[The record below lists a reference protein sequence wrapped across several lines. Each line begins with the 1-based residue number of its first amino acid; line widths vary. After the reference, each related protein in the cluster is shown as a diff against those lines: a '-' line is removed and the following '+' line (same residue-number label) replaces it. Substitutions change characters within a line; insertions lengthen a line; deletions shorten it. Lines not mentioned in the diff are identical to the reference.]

1 MNYSTAC
8 STIFCIILVTT
19 SSATLRSTVFTRYGE
34 GDMSEE
40 ETTDHRPGSPSDRW
54 QSLVAVFGALGVI
67 AAFSASIIAIVH
79 GGRLLFGICL
89 IITGASIGVA
99 FFADQIRRRYQQ
111 VPGRWLRI
119 AAAVVSALLIGS
131 GITRLVVAQHT
142 SSTACHA
149 PAEIS
154 GADTSALQFTVTADL
169 PCAMQSGNQLI
180 LVEQLLNEGV
190 AGTVK
195 HSEYYLAWDVKNAA
209 GRQTFADSPA
219 GCVTRRYYLISVTQ
233 DQLALLQQSQR
244 TKSGSYFGE
253 PIDTVIGKYIVSN
266 VQTNHT
272 CNKQA

>member
-1 MNYSTAC
+1 
-8 STIFCIILVTT
+8 
-19 SSATLRSTVFTRYGE
+19 
-34 GDMSEE
+34 MSEE
-40 ETTDHRPGSPSDRW
+40 ETTDRRPGSPSDGW
-54 QSLVAVFGALGVI
+54 QSLVTVFGALGAI
-67 AAFSASIIAIVH
+67 AAVSASIIGIVH

-89 IITGASIGVA
+89 IISGVSIGAA
-99 FFADQIRRRYQQ
+99 FFADQIRRRYRQ
-111 VPGRWLRI
+111 VSGRWRRI
-119 AAAVVSALLIGS
+119 AAAVLGALLIGS
-131 GITRLVVAQHT
+131 GIATLVVAQPAR
-142 SSTACHA
+142 STVCHA

-180 LVEQLLNEGV
+180 LVEQLLGEGV

-195 HSEYYLAWDVKNAA
+195 HSEYYLAWDVRNTA

-244 TKSGSYFGE
+244 TKPGAYFGE
-253 PIDTVIGKYIVSN
+253 PIDTAIGKYIVSN